1 MLYLKQFW
9 GVVFFF
15 PHLFASKVF
24 GRSNHTLDT
33 KASKAD
39 LPPHQKSRQGLSLLL
54 GLLEK
59 VIILPSVNIMY
70 VGL

>member
-9 GVVFFF
+9 GVVFFS
-15 PHLFASKVF
+15 PICLLPKY
-24 GRSNHTLDT
+24 LEDQIILQDT
-33 KASKAD
+33 MASKAD